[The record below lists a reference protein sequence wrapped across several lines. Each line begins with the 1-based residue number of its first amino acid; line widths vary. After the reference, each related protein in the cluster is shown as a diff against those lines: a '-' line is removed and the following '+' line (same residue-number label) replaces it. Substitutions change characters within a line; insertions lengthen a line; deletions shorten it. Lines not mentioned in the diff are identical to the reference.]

1 MEIQNVLRKYN
12 FRYKKSLGQNFISD
26 DGLLKAI
33 VRDADVQKDDL
44 VLEIG
49 AGAGTLT
56 RALAESAA
64 EVLAFDVDEALAP
77 VLAENLAGRDN
88 VKVYFRDV
96 LNMTDEELSEI
107 TLGRKFKVVAN
118 LPYYI
123 TTPLIMRFLESGL
136 PVASL
141 TVMVQKEVA
150 DRLVARAGTPD
161 YGSITLAV
169 RLRGEAKIAR
179 KVSRKMFFPEP
190 SVDSAVVNIVI
201 TDPYKDFSAY
211 STLKKLIRAGFA
223 MRRKTLAN
231 NIVAAF
237 AVKKE
242 YTTKLLASFG
252 HNENVRGEAL
262 ELADYVNIASQIDL
276 LR

>member
-12 FRYKKSLGQNFISD
+12 FRYKKALGQNFISD

-56 RALAESAA
+56 RELAESAA

-77 VLAENLAGRDN
+77 VLAESLAGRDN

-96 LNMTDEELSEI
+96 LSMSDEELSEL
-107 TLGRKFKVVAN
+107 TLGRKFKVAAN

-169 RLRGEAKIAR
+169 RLRGEAKIVR

-201 TDPYKDFSAY
+201 TDPYKDFPALT
-211 STLKKLIRAGFA
+211 TLKKLIRAGFA

-237 AVKKE
+237 ATKKE
-242 YTTKLLASFG
+242 ETAKMLAALG
-252 HNENVRGEAL
+252 YNENVRGEAL
-262 ELADYVNIASQIDL
+262 ELTDYVKIASQLDL